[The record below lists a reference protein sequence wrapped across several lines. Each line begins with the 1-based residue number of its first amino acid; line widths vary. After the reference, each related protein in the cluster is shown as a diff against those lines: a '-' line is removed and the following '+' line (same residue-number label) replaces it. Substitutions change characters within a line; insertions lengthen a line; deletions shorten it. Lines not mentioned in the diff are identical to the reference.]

1 MSLTPAEVDRLVDTH
16 FMFEATD
23 DVEGVLAS
31 LAPGAEHHVV
41 PSPFGVVRDSGRI
54 REFYAT
60 MFGDLKGESVTP
72 VRRLYGD
79 GFAVDEAIWNGQI
92 EDGRLFGC
100 EGKKGPGQLPP
111 AACVRVRRR
120 QDQPRERMVRSV
132 RPSSSSWA
140 RRCHD
145 ELLHTN
151 RATRTS
157 CFARNPRLGRAA
169 GYGDRSRQGRRDQAR
184 PLSGRNVRLQRLP
197 HARVRG
203 QTMARSTR
211 SSG

>member
-1 MSLTPAEVDRLVDTH
+1 MSLSRAEVDQLVNTH

-41 PSPFGVVRDSGRI
+41 PSPFGIVNETGRI

-60 MFGDLKGESVTP
+60 MFADLKGESVTP

-100 EGKKGPGQLPP
+100 PGKKGP
-111 AACVRVRRR
+111 VNFR
-120 QDQPRERMVRSV
+120 
-132 RPSSSSWA
+132 
-140 RRCHD
+140 
-145 ELLHTN
+145 LLHVFEFSGEKISREN
-151 RATRTS
+151 VWCDLSAIQQQLG
-157 CFARNPRLGRAA
+157 ARI
-169 GYGDRSRQGRRDQAR
+169 S
-184 PLSGRNVRLQRLP
+184 
-197 HARVRG
+197 
-203 QTMARSTR
+203 
-211 SSG
+211 